1 MIENYIT
8 VKEAGEKWNLKVRTI
23 QEMCG
28 SGRIKGAVKFGK
40 SWAIP
45 ADAEQPKD
53 RRITSGKYKNFR
65 KRTQGENEWEH

>member
-23 QEMCG
+23 QEMCV
-28 SGRIKGAVKFGK
+28 SGRIQGAVKFGK

-45 ADAEQPKD
+45 ADASGTGEK
-53 RRITSGKYKNFR
+53 RRKK
-65 KRTQGENEWEH
+65 

>member
-23 QEMCG
+23 QEMCV
-28 SGRIKGAVKFGK
+28 SGRIQGAVKFGK

-45 ADAEQPKD
+45 ADAKRPKD
-53 RRITSGKYKNFR
+53 RRIITGKFR
-65 KRTQGENEWEH
+65 DWRKEKKEVTRL

>member
-45 ADAEQPKD
+45 ADAKRPKD
-53 RRITSGKYKNFR
+53 RRIITDKFR
-65 KRTQGENEWEH
+65 DWRKEKKEVTRL

>member
-28 SGRIKGAVKFGK
+28 SGRIRGAVKFGK

-65 KRTQGENEWEH
+65 KRTQDFDCV

>member
-23 QEMCG
+23 QEMCV
-28 SGRIKGAVKFGK
+28 SGRIQGAVKFGK

-45 ADAEQPKD
+45 ADAKRPKD
-53 RRITSGKYKNFR
+53 
-65 KRTQGENEWEH
+65 

>member
-8 VKEAGEKWNLKVRTI
+8 VKEAGEKWNLKERTV
-23 QEMCG
+23 QDMCV

-45 ADAEQPKD
+45 ADAEQPED
-53 RRITSGKYKNFR
+53 RRITTGKYKNFR
-65 KRTQGENEWEH
+65 KRNQ

>member
-8 VKEAGEKWNLKVRTI
+8 VKEAAEKWNLKARTI
-23 QEMCG
+23 QEMCV
-28 SGRIKGAVKFGK
+28 SGRIQGAVKFGK

-45 ADAEQPKD
+45 ADAKHPKD
-53 RRITSGKYKNFR
+53 RRITSGKYKNYR

>member
-8 VKEAGEKWNLKVRTI
+8 VKEAGEKWNLKERTV
-23 QEMCG
+23 QEMCV

-45 ADAEQPKD
+45 ADAEPPKD
-53 RRITSGKYKNFR
+53 RRITTGKYRGWR
-65 KRTQGENEWEH
+65 KEKK

>member
-23 QEMCG
+23 QEMCV
-28 SGRIKGAVKFGK
+28 SGRIQGAVKFGK

-45 ADAEQPKD
+45 ADAKRPKD
-53 RRITSGKYKNFR
+53 RRIITGKFR
-65 KRTQGENEWEH
+65 DWRKKKEEVTRL

>member
-23 QEMCG
+23 QEMCV
-28 SGRIKGAVKFGK
+28 SGRIQGAVKFGK

-45 ADAEQPKD
+45 ADAKRPKD
-53 RRITSGKYKNFR
+53 RRIITGKFR
-65 KRTQGENEWEH
+65 DWRKAKKEVTRL